1 MGKIRIAVLV
11 FVGLLATGCSVGMVA
26 SGIGTAAMMGSAAT
40 TESPGTYQDKMAI
53 NFDAPQADAIGAV
66 MKAGK
71 DLGYDV
77 KRQGKYTAMLSSG
90 MSTGDIMKASALSTL
105 TFGLAQSSKPTIMI
119 TAQAAEDGSRVDMGL
134 IMAGKL
140 KNDTVADEAT
150 KILNDLKKKIVE
162 VKVSSNP

>member
-1 MGKIRIAVLV
+1 MGKIGVVVVV
-11 FVGLLATGCSVGMVA
+11 FLGLLATGCSVGMVA
-26 SGIGTAAMMGSAAT
+26 GGIGTAAMMGSAAT
-40 TESPGTYQDKMAI
+40 TDSPGTYQDKMAI
-53 NFDAPQADAIGAV
+53 KFDTPQADAIVAV

-105 TFGLAQSSKPTIMI
+105 TFGLAQRSKPTIMI
-119 TAQAAEDGSRVDMGL
+119 TAQAAEDGSRVDVSLLMV
-134 IMAGKL
+134 GKL
-140 KNDTVADEAT
+140 KNDTVVDEAS
-150 KILNDLKKKIVE
+150 KILNDLKTKIVG